1 MVARRVRPTVPEP
14 AAIPIS
20 KRKELYVLAIFL
32 WSLFLSGTFFAI
44 GWVGNSINQNAAAMS
59 PQSPPPASPPT
70 APPALLPLAVSN
82 EKEWLIATSGICY
95 DLTLAFAGGDVGP
108 EAPGDTAA
116 GFIAGI
122 AFKYQP
128 QTAVRFTDYPYHEA
142 NVINGS
148 SETTALT
155 SAMWSF
161 KNIALLESNCS
172 DVVGHSC
179 SFGTIIFKVETH
191 GVCTTS
197 GSPCVEYTGN
207 VSVATNS
214 VEGLPLALRSFA
226 CQLFVD
232 GASMSP
238 APPTP
243 PVSPFV
249 LWRANAMCGGRSI
262 TYKDESTATTEGA
275 CAQACQKAEQCTFF
289 QVYRKPGACSNFC
302 QLIIQG
308 GECSDENL
316 FANDGVKVYI
326 FFGLGLGDSCSEDND
341 CQGSMQCRASMD
353 PAASSED
360 KRCVIALEC
369 PGDHFVQFHL
379 SPIFAATE
387 DDNDGTI
394 SPYIDQQQCPAS
406 HGRQLSGLPAW
417 SLRGLG
423 GWLRPGLNL
432 FAGSPRRQVLPSNF
446 VGFFRYKAPA
456 GSYAPG
462 AAVAVGAGGAVWA
475 GMQADILGNLAGLA
489 QNFMVGILN
498 FVWGFSKGPISRVV
512 WIRVRP
518 VVLPSMQAVATTS
531 SVAGLFLVASV
542 VAPATSIWRRLR
554 FAGMGGVMFM
564 VPMCTEVAKWAD
576 GKVAAI
582 GRRLQAEPPTCPAV
596 QAASCSIDTCPAE
609 QEDATCDS
617 DYHLSGPVTCPWDA
631 ALSFALDTTM
641 RCSNLV
647 FPNHWVRPI
656 DTSGGHNVCL
666 DSENRCLTVKD
677 GKCDWQADDCVNN
690 TQCINKYSP
699 ASPRYDTCGDA
710 TPCRYAYMRV
720 NQRSSDTCP
729 PGLTIWTSNE
739 CSLAAKQL
747 GATNTSPAVTNGM
760 CFPNGKGNEP
770 AICAKQ
776 PLWKKLGNNETC
788 PTGMEIFTVAACNK
802 AIEDL
807 NLIPELDPSKQAV
820 AGFKG
825 IGWYASDKTVPTKC
839 SVRDFGPDQMGHFN
853 TAVTGKARDDL
864 APVCSGRFVKK
875 GYGELCDPE
884 DQIDDLMVCL
894 SALINSGLPYD
905 SSSGSPM
912 WVATSPSLPSG
923 CSVRGWDKQDPLGH
937 FNKSPI
943 GQGHPD
949 LAPICLAKSSIF
961 CNSLCKQTFP

>member
-232 GASMSP
+232 GASM
-238 APPTP
+238 
-243 PVSPFV
+243 
-249 LWRANAMCGGRSI
+249 
-262 TYKDESTATTEGA
+262 
-275 CAQACQKAEQCTFF
+275 
-289 QVYRKPGACSNFC
+289 KPGACSNFC

-316 FANDGVKVYI
+316 FANDGVK
-326 FFGLGLGDSCSEDND
+326 
-341 CQGSMQCRASMD
+341 
-353 PAASSED
+353 
-360 KRCVIALEC
+360 
-369 PGDHFVQFHL
+369 
-379 SPIFAATE
+379 
-387 DDNDGTI
+387 
-394 SPYIDQQQCPAS
+394 
-406 HGRQLSGLPAW
+406 
-417 SLRGLG
+417 
-423 GWLRPGLNL
+423 
-432 FAGSPRRQVLPSNF
+432 VLPSNF

-512 WIRVRP
+512 W
-518 VVLPSMQAVATTS
+518 T
-531 SVAGLFLVASV
+531 
-542 VAPATSIWRRLR
+542 
-554 FAGMGGVMFM
+554 
-564 VPMCTEVAKWAD
+564 
-576 GKVAAI
+576 
-582 GRRLQAEPPTCPAV
+582 RLQVSLHRQLA
-596 QAASCSIDTCPAE
+596 
-609 QEDATCDS
+609 
-617 DYHLSGPVTCPWDA
+617 
-631 ALSFALDTTM
+631 F
-641 RCSNLV
+641 
-647 FPNHWVRPI
+647 
-656 DTSGGHNVCL
+656 GG
-666 DSENRCLTVKD
+666 
-677 GKCDWQADDCVNN
+677 G
-690 TQCINKYSP
+690 
-699 ASPRYDTCGDA
+699 
-710 TPCRYAYMRV
+710 
-720 NQRSSDTCP
+720 
-729 PGLTIWTSNE
+729 
-739 CSLAAKQL
+739 
-747 GATNTSPAVTNGM
+747 
-760 CFPNGKGNEP
+760 
-770 AICAKQ
+770 
-776 PLWKKLGNNETC
+776 
-788 PTGMEIFTVAACNK
+788 
-802 AIEDL
+802 
-807 NLIPELDPSKQAV
+807 
-820 AGFKG
+820 
-825 IGWYASDKTVPTKC
+825 
-839 SVRDFGPDQMGHFN
+839 
-853 TAVTGKARDDL
+853 
-864 APVCSGRFVKK
+864 
-875 GYGELCDPE
+875 
-884 DQIDDLMVCL
+884 
-894 SALINSGLPYD
+894 
-905 SSSGSPM
+905 
-912 WVATSPSLPSG
+912 
-923 CSVRGWDKQDPLGH
+923 
-937 FNKSPI
+937 
-943 GQGHPD
+943 
-949 LAPICLAKSSIF
+949 
-961 CNSLCKQTFP
+961 